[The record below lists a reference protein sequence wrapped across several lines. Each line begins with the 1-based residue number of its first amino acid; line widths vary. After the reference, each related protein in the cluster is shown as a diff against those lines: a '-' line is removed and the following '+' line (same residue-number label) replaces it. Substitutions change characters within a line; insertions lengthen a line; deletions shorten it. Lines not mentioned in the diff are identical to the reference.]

1 MLHTSWNKTQF
12 HSGKSSWVYWVSSR
26 YATWRSF
33 HWWRSVPA
41 SRCTP
46 SSLHQGQ
53 SGQMPLGGGR
63 TNGHRSRS
71 GAGTPP
77 CGSPGNEVVWWRHE
91 TLPTILVLCAGKPPV
106 GFTHKRTVR
115 SFDVCFVTSLNK
127 VLDKQSSCRW
137 FESPWC
143 PCDIT
148 VSMHYKTRVNAF
160 LNTFYT
166 KRFEHFSLTKHVLT
180 LKIYAY
186 VQTHWYIKM
195 VFKEC

>member
-46 SSLHQGQ
+46 SSPRQGQ
-53 SGQMPLGGGR
+53 SGQTPLGGGR

-91 TLPTILVLCAGKPPV
+91 TLPTLLVLCAGKPPPTN

-115 SFDVCFVTSLNK
+115 RFDVCFVTSLNK
-127 VLDKQSSCRW
+127 CWANSRVAGDLSCHGAHVTSLHRYVIKQGLTPFLTHFTQRVSNTSS
-137 FESPWC
+137 
-143 PCDIT
+143 
-148 VSMHYKTRVNAF
+148 
-160 LNTFYT
+160 
-166 KRFEHFSLTKHVLT
+166 
-180 LKIYAY
+180 
-186 VQTHWYIKM
+186 
-195 VFKEC
+195 